1 MVWTERN
8 IRDNRCKKTDSIQI
22 DGVQE
27 KKKTELMNSFEDV
40 IFSGKPIHVDN
51 FFFGEVNKQYLSFG
65 FGNVSNFVKKPIK
78 FRYKFMKKKTH
89 KDYLI

>member
-1 MVWTERN
+1 
-8 IRDNRCKKTDSIQI
+8 
-22 DGVQE
+22 
-27 KKKTELMNSFEDV
+27 MNSFEDV

-89 KDYLI
+89 KDYLIQFFFFCIFEICKFKEIFNL